1 MPKQRKRKR
10 KNRVLPLLL
19 ALLVL
24 GGAGTLVYFVVL
36 PMLGDSGPQAVPLD
50 ELQPAFAQQMDEH
63 WWVISS
69 CGVVIEAASM
79 QPQQTLPLFGRSL
92 NDPQPGQPAQWQGVA
107 TMSQDLQQMHDAL
120 GASPLRQQVSG
131 LRMSGY
137 RLPDVVLQGR
147 IRVRFGTALHVGG
160 TQDIPLA
167 DRLAL
172 VEQVLR
178 QLDVQNPNYR
188 GILDL
193 SVQGQMP
200 FTPNWDTNWVP

>member
-1 MPKQRKRKR
+1 MAKRKSKK
-10 KNRVLPLLL
+10 KNRVLPILL

-24 GGAGTLVYFVVL
+24 GGAGTLAYFFVLPALVEPDPQVVL
-36 PMLGDSGPQAVPLD
+36 LD
-50 ELQPAFAQQMDEH
+50 QLRPAFVQQMDEQ

-69 CGVVIEAASM
+69 CGVVIESTPT
-79 QPQQTLPLFGRSL
+79 QPNLMPLLGRPLLEPQT
-92 NDPQPGQPAQWQGVA
+92 GQSAQWQGAA
-107 TMSQDLQQMHDAL
+107 TMSQDLQEMHDAL
-120 GASPLRQQVSG
+120 RQSALWQQVSA
-131 LRMSGY
+131 LRLSGY
-137 RLPDVVLQGR
+137 RLPDLVLQGR

-160 TQDIPLA
+160 VQDIPLI

-178 QLDVQNPNYR
+178 QLDEQNPNYR

-200 FTPNWDTNWVP
+200 FTPNWDTDWLP

>member
-10 KNRVLPLLL
+10 RNRVLPLLL

-36 PMLGDSGPQAVPLD
+36 PALGDSGPQTVPLD
-50 ELQPAFAQQMDEH
+50 ELQPAFVQQMDEH

-69 CGVVIEAASM
+69 CGIVMEAAAV
-79 QPQQTLPLFGRSL
+79 QPQQTLPLLGRPL
-92 NDPQPGQPAQWQGVA
+92 IDPQPGQPAQWQGVA
-107 TMSQDLQQMHDAL
+107 TAPQDLQQLHDAL
-120 GASPLRQQVSG
+120 RESPLRQRVSG

-137 RLPDVVLQGR
+137 RLPDLIVQGR

-160 TQDIPLA
+160 AQDIPLT

-178 QLDVQNPNYR
+178 QLDEQNPNYR

-193 SVQGQMP
+193 SVQGQVP